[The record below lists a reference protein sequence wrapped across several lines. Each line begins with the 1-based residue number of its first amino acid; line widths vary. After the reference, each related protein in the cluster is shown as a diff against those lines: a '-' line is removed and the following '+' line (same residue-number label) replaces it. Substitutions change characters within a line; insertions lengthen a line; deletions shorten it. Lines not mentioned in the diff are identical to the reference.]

1 MAIKL
6 FYWQKIK
13 TAYHNLAKMSSI
25 AFTDGFYYVPR
36 IDKKIIE
43 KYKEDIM
50 VLSGSLYG
58 EIPNKLFKYW
68 REASR
73 GSVGLVEKNIWRR
86 FLRGSIKA
94 PARR

>member
-13 TAYHNLAKMSSI
+13 TAITILAKMSSI

-36 IDKKIIE
+36 IDKNIIE

-50 VLSGSLYG
+50 VLTGS
-58 EIPNKLFKYW
+58 FM
-68 REASR
+68 
-73 GSVGLVEKNIWRR
+73 EK
-86 FLRGSIKA
+86 FLIKF
-94 PARR
+94 